1 MLHPSLDEFA
11 RTQALRCIHIGLLC
25 VQPEPDNRPDISAV
39 VFMLTRDSMELQ
51 PPSQPAFFFGRES
64 PSASRS
70 DGQRSYVY
78 DRSGFILEQGISVNE
93 VTLSELY
100 PR

>member
-11 RTQALRCIHIGLLC
+11 RSQALRCIHIGLLC
-25 VQPEPDNRPDISAV
+25 VQPEPDDRPDMSAV

-51 PPSQPAFFFGRES
+51 PPSQPAFIFGTES
-64 PSASRS
+64 PPASLAN
-70 DGQRSYVY
+70 GY
-78 DRSGFILEQGISVNE
+78 DRSDFVLQKGMSVNGI
-93 VTLSELY
+93 TLSEPY